1 MKQLFA
7 FNSQQL
13 ASNPKKQQPK
23 PIPPL
28 TQDHPS
34 G

>member
-13 ASNPKKQQPK
+13 ASKQQPK